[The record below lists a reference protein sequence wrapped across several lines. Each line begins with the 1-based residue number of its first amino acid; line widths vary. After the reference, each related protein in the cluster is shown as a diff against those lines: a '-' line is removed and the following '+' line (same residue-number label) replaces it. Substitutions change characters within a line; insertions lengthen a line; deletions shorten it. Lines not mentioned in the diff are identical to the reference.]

1 MKARS
6 TWRMPFELLVREPLN
21 AFEESRRLIG
31 SRRVGDFGN
40 SVSRAAC
47 SVESAQIG
55 K

>member
-6 TWRMPFELLVREPLN
+6 TWRMPFELLMREPLY
-21 AFEESRRLIG
+21 AFEKSRWLIG
-31 SRRVGDFGN
+31 SRGVGDFGN

-47 SVESAQIG
+47 SVESAKIG